1 MTAVTDQAR
10 ATASPS
16 FSTTHWSLVLAVRE
30 SPSPEAEA
38 ALASLCRTYWYPLFA
53 FVRRYGYTE
62 PDAQDL
68 TQEFLAEFLEK
79 EYFKRADPQRG
90 RFRSFLLASMR
101 NFLKLQA
108 RRSATKK
115 RGGRMTSV
123 ALNQEDFH
131 DLRQTREDL
140 TPELLFDKRW
150 AETVVDRVLS
160 RLQREYASKKKA
172 ERFSLFSEFLWGSR
186 NGSSYK
192 ELGRQSGMSVA
203 AVKVAIYR
211 FRERFRDLL
220 RTEVAHTVADPDEVE
235 DELRYLIKVLS
246 ASSSL

>member
-1 MTAVTDQAR
+1 MIVETDQTQAG
-10 ATASPS
+10 TSPA

-38 ALASLCRTYWYPLFA
+38 ALDSLCRTYWYPLYA
-53 FVRRYGYTE
+53 FVHRHGYTE

-68 TQEFLAEFLEK
+68 TQEFLAEFLK
-79 EYFKRADPQRG
+79 KGYFKRADPERG

-115 RGGRMTSV
+115 RGGGMTPV
-123 ALNQEDFH
+123 AWNSEEGEPQLH
-131 DLRQTREDL
+131 CRQAEDL
-140 TPELLFDKRW
+140 TPELLFDRRW
-150 AETVVDRVLS
+150 AEVVVDRVLS

-172 ERFSLFSEFLWGSR
+172 ERFSLLSEFLWGSR
-186 NGSSYK
+186 NGTTYK
-192 ELGRQSGMSVA
+192 ELGRQSGMSVT

-220 RTEVAHTVADPDEVE
+220 RAEVAHTVADPDEVE

-246 ASSSL
+246 AES